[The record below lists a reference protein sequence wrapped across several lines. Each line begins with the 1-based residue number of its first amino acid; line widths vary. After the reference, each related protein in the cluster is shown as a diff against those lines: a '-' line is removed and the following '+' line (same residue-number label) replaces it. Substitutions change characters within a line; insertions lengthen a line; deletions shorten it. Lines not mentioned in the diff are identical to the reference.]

1 MQVSQHNS
9 RSEAGRQQRGG
20 IKDLTEGGHEE
31 GAQAESDLKQSGRG
45 KADLAAWVK
54 HGREVTFSSK
64 SPKDTG
70 ADTHFGVSG
79 ECVWRRGQTEWRKA
93 PGEAEVAVASSG

>member
-20 IKDLTEGGHEE
+20 IKDLTEGGHKE

-45 KADLAAWVK
+45 KPILQPGLNMA
-54 HGREVTFSSK
+54 GK
-64 SPKDTG
+64 SHSPQS
-70 ADTHFGVSG
+70 HQRIL
-79 ECVWRRGQTEWRKA
+79 EQTLILE
-93 PGEAEVAVASSG
+93 